1 MALHILAPGGVARL
15 GFPDRWKAAW
25 VVMLST
31 MAVDLDHLLATPVF
45 DPGRCSIGYHPLHT
59 WQAVVVYMLLT
70 AFPKTRWV
78 GLGLAIH
85 MALDGLDCL
94 WMA

>member
-1 MALHILAPGGVARL
+1 
-15 GFPDRWKAAW
+15 
-25 VVMLST
+25 
-31 MAVDLDHLLATPVF
+31 
-45 DPGRCSIGYHPLHT
+45 
-59 WQAVVVYMLLT
+59 MLLT